1 MKKKYLSILVILLT
15 MILVIFM
22 IKGSRNDEGY
32 TIVKGEQEIK
42 TEEKLADSS
51 KIINKKE
58 LDNFISDL
66 ESKNHKEENLSNN
79 SGEKIKKENND
90 IEFENT
96 ITKEQAL
103 EEDINSIK
111 ETDSE
116 YQIDKSDNETK
127 EVIFKVD
134 KEKIIS
140 KMTSEDRKTL
150 TRMVK
155 KLSMYDYARMINTI
169 KNNGEEEAALDVL
182 EILTK
187 RLNNE
192 EYNKIKG
199 ILDPYINIDLLEEK
213 SL

>member
-22 IKGSRNDEGY
+22 IKGSRNDDGY
-32 TIVKGEQEIK
+32 TIVKSEQEIK
-42 TEEKLADSS
+42 KEEKLADSS
-51 KIINKKE
+51 KISNEKE

-66 ESKNHKEENLSNN
+66 ESKNYKEENLSNN

-90 IEFENT
+90 IESKNT

-150 TRMVK
+150 TKMVK

>member
-22 IKGSRNDEGY
+22 IKGSRNDDGY
-32 TIVKGEQEIK
+32 TMVKSDQEIK
-42 TEEKLADSS
+42 KEEKLADSS
-51 KIINKKE
+51 KIINEKE

-66 ESKNHKEENLSNN
+66 ESKNHNEENLSND

-90 IEFENT
+90 IEFKNT
-96 ITKEQAL
+96 IIKEQAL

-111 ETDSE
+111 EIDSE

-140 KMTSEDRKTL
+140 KITSEDRKTL

-155 KLSMYDYARMINTI
+155 KLSMHDYARMINTI

>member
-22 IKGSRNDEGY
+22 IKGSRNDDGY
-32 TIVKGEQEIK
+32 TMVKSDQEIK
-42 TEEKLADSS
+42 KEEKLADSS
-51 KIINKKE
+51 KIINEQE

-66 ESKNHKEENLSNN
+66 ESENRNEENLSND

-90 IEFENT
+90 IEFKNT

-111 ETDSE
+111 EIDSE

>member
-22 IKGSRNDEGY
+22 VKGSRNDDGY
-32 TIVKGEQEIK
+32 IMVKSDQEIK
-42 TEEKLADSS
+42 KEEKLADSS
-51 KIINKKE
+51 KIINEKE

-66 ESKNHKEENLSNN
+66 ESKNHNEENLSND

-90 IEFENT
+90 IEFKNT

-111 ETDSE
+111 EIDSE

>member
-22 IKGSRNDEGY
+22 IKGSRNDDGY
-32 TIVKGEQEIK
+32 TMVKRKQEIK

-51 KIINKKE
+51 KISNEKE

-66 ESKNHKEENLSNN
+66 ESKNYKEENLSNN

-90 IEFENT
+90 IESKNT

-150 TRMVK
+150 TKMVK

>member
-111 ETDSE
+111 ETDSK

>member
-96 ITKEQAL
+96 IIKEQAL

>member
-32 TIVKGEQEIK
+32 TMVKSEQEIK

-111 ETDSE
+111 ETDSK

>member
-32 TIVKGEQEIK
+32 TMVKSEQEIK